1 VTLVRPEDS
10 TSRTGDYNSRTT
22 NVPRS
27 LSDSSR
33 LWNKNHLQN
42 TTCKEE
48 EPFKKPSKKTPNKP
62 RIDRSTT
69 AQRHMNREVPR
80 EKSHHGLA
88 SVRPVKSTGK
98 TGRAWA
104 AWDEQRPLVNSCKSN
119 F

>member
-1 VTLVRPEDS
+1 
-10 TSRTGDYNSRTT
+10 
-22 NVPRS
+22 
-27 LSDSSR
+27 
-33 LWNKNHLQN
+33 
-42 TTCKEE
+42 
-48 EPFKKPSKKTPNKP
+48 
-62 RIDRSTT
+62 
-69 AQRHMNREVPR
+69 MNREVPR